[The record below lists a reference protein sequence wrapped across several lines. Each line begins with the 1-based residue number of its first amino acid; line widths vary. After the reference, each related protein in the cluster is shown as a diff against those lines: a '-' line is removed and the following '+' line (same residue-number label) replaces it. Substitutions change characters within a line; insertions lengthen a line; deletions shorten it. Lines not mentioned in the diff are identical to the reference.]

1 MRPRWGRIGRTS
13 FNSEE
18 QILLKNAEL
27 GNWFGVLS
35 FGVLGRGRGEGWV
48 VGEGVKCFL
57 GR

>member
-1 MRPRWGRIGRTS
+1 MRPRWGPIGRIS

-18 QILLKNAEL
+18 QTVLENAEL

-35 FGVLGRGRGEGWV
+35 FGMLGRGMG